1 MILLYQTLYRKWRP
15 KTFDDVCGQEHI
27 TSILRYEVTENK
39 TSHAYLFCGSRGTG
53 KTTCAKLLARA
64 INCEHP
70 QNGSPCGVCDACR
83 GIESGRITDV
93 IEMDAASNNGVDNIR
108 DIRDDVV
115 YAPTECKKRVFIID
129 EVHMLS
135 VSAFNALL
143 KTLEEPPEHIVF
155 ILATTEMHKIPA
167 TILSRCQR
175 FDFRRIETKV
185 IADRLRIIAD
195 AENIAIDGDALYLIA
210 RIANGGMRDAI
221 GMLELCA
228 GSGGQGKTISSKEA
242 AALIGTSP
250 VEETA
255 SVVEAIQKCE
265 IGRLLAA
272 VDALYRE
279 SRDIGVFWQSLV
291 SFYRDMLVVRTIPDP
306 LPFLDLPESQ
316 TSLPVTLAKGFPTGV
331 LLHHIRILDEVL
343 GVLQRGS
350 VPQRITVEMAL
361 IRLCDA
367 SFDTGNDALL
377 ARIAALEDKIA
388 LGVFPAAAES
398 VISAESARPADEQ
411 PVPPVTDEFPEPLP
425 EPPAFTEFPPE
436 PLSGESTN
444 PQTVPAAAAERKP
457 APAAQKQEPAAQKQ
471 APVPSGKPVLRAFRG
486 WQEAVRRMEAGN
498 PELIGFLRSYKAYAC
513 DTDGKLHLIAAE
525 PISPM
530 LLAGDKAAMQA
541 LSEAV
546 SIVSKDKKYREQD
559 LLIETGDKVKTDGY
573 ELIDELIEETAGET
587 GTENV

>member
-64 INCEHP
+64 INCENP
-70 QNGSPCGVCDACR
+70 QNGSPCGVCSACR

-185 IADRLRIIAD
+185 IADRLRTIAD
-195 AENIAIDGDALYLIA
+195 AENIAIDSDALYLIA

-228 GSGGQGKTISSKEA
+228 GSGGQGKTISSREA

-255 SVVEAIQKCE
+255 SVVEAIQKRE

-272 VDALYRE
+272 VDTLYRE

-388 LGVFPAAAES
+388 LGVFPAAAEP
-398 VISAESARPADEQ
+398 VITAESANIAAEQ
-411 PVPPVTDEFPEPLP
+411 PHPHVTDEFTEPLP
-425 EPPAFTEFPPE
+425 EPPASSELPPE
-436 PLSGESTN
+436 PLSGETTK
-444 PQTVPAAAAERKP
+444 PQTIPETTAVQKP
-457 APAAQKQEPAAQKQ
+457 APTAQKQEAAQKQESA
-471 APVPSGKPVLRAFRG
+471 PSGKPVLRAFRG

-498 PELIGFLRSYKAYAC
+498 PQLTAFLRNYKVYTC
-513 DTDGKLHLIAAE
+513 DTDGKLRLIAAE
-525 PISPM
+525 SISPM
-530 LLAGDKAAMQA
+530 LLANDKTAMQA

>member
-115 YAPTECKKRVFIID
+115 YAPTECRKRVFIID

-185 IADRLRIIAD
+185 IADRLRTIAD
-195 AENIAIDGDALYLIA
+195 AESIAIDGDALYLIA

-255 SVVEAIQKCE
+255 SVVEAIQKRE

-316 TSLPVTLAKGFPTGV
+316 TSLPVTLAKCFPTGV

-388 LGVFPAAAES
+388 LGVFPAPAAEP
-398 VISAESARPADEQ
+398 VIIADEQ
-411 PVPPVTDEFPEPLP
+411 PHPPVTDEYSEPLP
-425 EPPAFTEFPPE
+425 EPPALSELPPE
-436 PLSGESTN
+436 PLPVDSTN
-444 PQTVPAAAAERKP
+444 QQTVPAAPAVQKP
-457 APAAQKQEPAAQKQ
+457 APDTPKQTS
-471 APVPSGKPVLRAFRG
+471 VPSGKPVLRAFRG

-498 PELIGFLRSYKAYAC
+498 PQLPAFLRNYKVYTC
-513 DTDGKLHLIAAE
+513 DTDRKLHLIAAE

-541 LSEAV
+541 LAEAV